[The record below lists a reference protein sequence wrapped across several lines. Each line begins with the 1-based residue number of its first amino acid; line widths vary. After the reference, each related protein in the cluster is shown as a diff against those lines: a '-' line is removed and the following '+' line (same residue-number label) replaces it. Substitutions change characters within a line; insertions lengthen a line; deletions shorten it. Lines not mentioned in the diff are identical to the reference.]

1 MKFARWTFLIAGIY
15 GLLVL
20 LPQYFLIEKAGSDAP
35 PPINHPEYY
44 FGFVGVAIAF
54 QIVFLLIA
62 SDPLRYRPII
72 LAAIV
77 EKFSFGIATAILLSK
92 DMVAGPIVYGAAVD
106 VVLGILFIIS
116 YVKLS
121 REPYA

>member
-72 LAAIV
+72 LATIV
-77 EKFSFGIATAILLSK
+77 GKFSFGIATAILLSK

>member
-1 MKFARWTFLIAGIY
+1 MKFARWTFLIAGIL
-15 GLLVL
+15 GLMILI
-20 LPQYFLIEKAGSDAP
+20 PQYFLLEKNGIDAP
-35 PPINHPEYY
+35 PAINHPEYY
-44 FGFVGVAIAF
+44 FGFIGVAVAF

-77 EKFSFGIATAILLSK
+77 EKFSFGIATMILLFK
-92 DMVAGPIVYGAAVD
+92 DMVGGPIVAGASID
-106 VVLGILFIIS
+106 LVLGVLFVIS

-121 REPYA
+121 RDPGA

>member
-72 LAAIV
+72 LATIV